1 MTQQSRARRFVEAPP
16 DPGRFHQDAPPE
28 KRSPGQA
35 FVAAIAL
42 LALIIGVPIAL
53 WILSGPPPI
62 PHSWPTRENLTA
74 PIGVETLL
82 TVLRAVVWL
91 AWFHFVVCVIAE
103 FASAVRGRGVP
114 RSIPLG
120 GGSQRLARILVSALL
135 LTGIA
140 VGQAA
145 AATGA
150 GSGPAE
156 PRSQV
161 SISAEAGHTSTSKVA
176 AEEQTVNPA
185 AFAGATAT
193 KANPLAGKKI
203 YTVKAPVGHHHDNLW
218 DIAEKHLGDGRR
230 YKEIYELNK
239 ERVQP
244 DGQHLHLAR
253 LIMPGWDLIM
263 PEDAVGVERM
273 PVEQAA
279 PTPSTS
285 RTTTATPEAEVE
297 PSVPTVA
304 ETGGVNTA
312 PGGPDGPTGGGGT
325 GGGGGGGGEHV
336 TDGVQ
341 SQDSRFKLPA
351 DLLGGGLVG
360 AGLLT
365 LLLVER
371 YRRRGRDPE
380 ASAAAA
386 EVALRVGADPERAS
400 ALDRALRGL
409 VGQCDA
415 AGMPLPPLYGALVDD
430 GGVDLLLAPAH
441 TDPPAPWQV
450 LDDGRR
456 WRIERSAIPATRSG
470 PAPFPALVCLGRDE
484 YERDVLVDLEAAS
497 GALSVQGDTV
507 VAREVATSVAVQL
520 ATNPWADLLRVTT
533 SGLPDAL
540 EEVLASRLRVVAD
553 IDAVIPDFEQGGIET
568 EVLAGRTSRAA
579 DASPQYV
586 VLGAPPSDDT
596 ANRLAALAGQSRAGF
611 GLLVAGTVPGARW
624 QLQVDETGTLRIP
637 ALGLTLSA
645 SRLSE
650 PSVELLTELLDAAR
664 STAQLPTGQ
673 NRIRVPS
680 SGRNGDDSNWS
691 TANAR
696 IGVLGPVEVRAMNR
710 LEAERIPL
718 ATEIVAFLALHP
730 GGVHP
735 SVLGA
740 SVWPRGV
747 TVDVRD
753 AAVARVREWLGADAS
768 GRHHLRQDA
777 AGRLLLGTDVAVDW
791 DCFCDLVRRSRTAQT
806 VRDERELLRRSLHL
820 VRGPFLSG
828 RPRGSYSWIARV
840 HLERMV
846 PDLVVDAAHR
856 LWELT
861 TNDDDPAGAVSA
873 VRAGL
878 RLAGSSDLLWRD
890 LLVAEHRYGG
900 VAAAEQVVAALGER
914 IQVHGLM
921 LSPETEA
928 LIEELMPTAASRARR
943 AG

>member
-28 KRSPGQA
+28 RRSGGQA

-42 LALIIGVPIAL
+42 LALVVGVPVAL
-53 WILSGPPPI
+53 WVLSGPPPF
-62 PHSWPTRENLTA
+62 PDGWPTREDLTA

-82 TVLRAVVWL
+82 TVLRAVVWI
-91 AWFHFVVCVIAE
+91 AWLHFVVCVIAE
-103 FASAVRGRGVP
+103 FASASRGRGVP
-114 RSIPLG
+114 TAIPLG

-150 GSGPAE
+150 GGGHIE
-156 PRSQV
+156 PGSQV
-161 SISAEAGHTSTSKVA
+161 SISAKATTTTTTTVAETEA
-176 AEEQTVNPA
+176 AENQRVGPVQYDGVHNKT
-185 AFAGATAT
+185 
-193 KANPLAGKKI
+193 NPLAGKKI
-203 YTVKAPVGHHHDNLW
+203 YTVKAPVGHKHDNLW
-218 DIAEKHLGDGRR
+218 DIAEAHLGDGRR

-244 DGQHLHLAR
+244 DGQHLHLAK

-263 PEDAVGVERM
+263 PEDAVGVERV
-273 PVEQAA
+273 PVHQANPA
-279 PTPSTS
+279 PVAKGEDTTK
-285 RTTTATPEAEVE
+285 TTTATPEHKDGPAVAT
-297 PSVPTVA
+297 PTTG
-304 ETGGVNTA
+304 ETGSA
-312 PGGPDGPTGGGGT
+312 SASGPT
-325 GGGGGGGGEHV
+325 GGEHV
-336 TDGVQ
+336 TEEVG
-341 SQDSRFKLPA
+341 QDSRWRLPA
-351 DLLGGGLVG
+351 DLLGGGLVA
-360 AGLLT
+360 AGVLT

-380 ASAAAA
+380 AAAAAA
-386 EVALRVGADPERAS
+386 EVALRVGADPERAN
-400 ALDRALRGL
+400 ALDRAMRGL

-415 AGMPLPPLYGALVDD
+415 AGLPLPPLFGALVDD
-430 GGVDLLLAPAH
+430 GGIELLLAPAQAN
-441 TDPPAPWQV
+441 PPAPWQA

-456 WRIERSAIPATRSG
+456 WRIQKSDIPAERSG

-497 GALSVQGDTV
+497 GALSLQGDTV
-507 VAREVATSVAVQL
+507 VARQVATSVAVQL
-520 ATNPWADLLRVTT
+520 ATNPWTDLLRVTT

-540 EEVLASRLRVVAD
+540 EEVLADRLRVVAD
-553 IDAVIPDFEQGGIET
+553 IDMVIPDFEQGGIET
-568 EVLAGRTSRAA
+568 EVLAGRVSRSA

-586 VLGAPPSDDT
+586 VLGAPPSEET
-596 ANRLAALAGQSRAGF
+596 ANRLAALAARSRSGF

-624 QLQVDETGTLRIP
+624 QLHVDETGTLRIP

-650 PSVELLTELLDAAR
+650 PSVELLTELLNAAR
-664 STAQLPTGQ
+664 TTVAMPTGQ
-673 NRIRVPS
+673 NRIRVPN
-680 SGRNGDDSNWS
+680 SGRLGDDSNWS
-691 TANAR
+691 TANVR

-710 LEAERIPL
+710 LEVERIPL

-747 TVDVRD
+747 TPDVRD
-753 AAVARVREWLGADAS
+753 ATVARVREWLGSDTS
-768 GRHHLRQDA
+768 GHHHLRQDA
-777 AGRLLLGTDVAVDW
+777 GGRLLLGPEVAVDW

-840 HLERMV
+840 HLERLV

-861 TNDDDPAGAVSA
+861 TGDDDPAGAVSA

-900 VAAAEQVVAALGER
+900 VASAEQVVAALGER

-928 LIEELMPTAASRARR
+928 LIEELLPTAASRARR

>member
-16 DPGRFHQDAPPE
+16 DPGRFHQKSAPE

-35 FVAAIAL
+35 FVAALAL
-42 LALIIGVPIAL
+42 LALLIGVPVAL
-53 WILSGPPPI
+53 WLLTGPPPL
-62 PHSWPTRENLTA
+62 PDGWPTRADLTA

-82 TVLRAVVWL
+82 TVLRAVVWI
-91 AWFHFVVCVIAE
+91 AWFHFVVCVVAE
-103 FASAVRGRGVP
+103 FVSAARGRGVP
-114 RSIPLG
+114 TAIPLG

-150 GSGPAE
+150 GGGGSSSLE
-156 PRSQV
+156 PGSK
-161 SISAEAGHTSTSKVA
+161 ITIGASATPTASTTSTEA
-176 AEEQTVNPA
+176 AENQSVGPVQFDGVHN
-185 AFAGATAT
+185 
-193 KANPLAGKKI
+193 KSNPLAGKKI
-203 YTVKAPVGHHHDNLW
+203 YTVKAPVGHKHDNLW

-253 LIMPGWDLIM
+253 LIMPGWELIM
-263 PEDAVGVERM
+263 PEDAVGVDRV
-273 PVEQAA
+273 PVQQAT
-279 PTPSTS
+279 PTPVAKTGTTT
-285 RTTTATPEAEVE
+285 TTTAETPEVKEGPAVQTPTAGESG
-297 PSVPTVA
+297 SVNTGPTV
-304 ETGGVNTA
+304 
-312 PGGPDGPTGGGGT
+312 
-325 GGGGGGGGEHV
+325 GGEQRDQV
-336 TDGVQ
+336 EDGGQ
-341 SQDSRFKLPA
+341 TQDSRWRLPA
-351 DLLGGGLVG
+351 DLLGGGLVA
-360 AGLLT
+360 AGVLT

-380 ASAAAA
+380 PAAAAA
-386 EVALRVGADPERAS
+386 EVALRVGADPERAG
-400 ALDRALRGL
+400 ALDRAMRGL

-415 AGMPLPPLYGALVDD
+415 AGMPLPPLFGALVDD
-430 GGVDLLLAPAH
+430 GGIELLLAPAQESA
-441 TDPPAPWQV
+441 PAPWRS

-456 WRIERSAIPATRSG
+456 WRIERAEIPAERSG

-497 GALSVQGDTV
+497 GALSLQGDTV
-507 VAREVATSVAVQL
+507 VARQVATSVAVQL
-520 ATNPWADLLRVTT
+520 ATNPWTDLLRVTT
-533 SGLPDAL
+533 SGLPEAL
-540 EEVLASRLRVVAD
+540 EEVLADRLRVVAD
-553 IDAVIPDFEQGGIET
+553 IDMVIPDFEAGEIET
-568 EVLAGRTSRAA
+568 EVLAGRVSRSA

-586 VLGAPPSDDT
+586 VLGAPPSEET
-596 ANRLAALAGQSRAGF
+596 ANRLAALAGRTRSGF

-650 PSVELLTELLDAAR
+650 PSVELLTELLNAAR
-664 STAQLPTGQ
+664 TTNEMPTGQ
-673 NRIRVPS
+673 NRIRVPH
-680 SGRNGDDSNWS
+680 SGRIGDDSNWS
-691 TANAR
+691 TANVR
-696 IGVLGPVEVRAMNR
+696 IGVLGPVEVRAMTR
-710 LEAERIPL
+710 LETERIPL

-740 SVWPRGV
+740 SIWPRGV
-747 TVDVRD
+747 TAEVRD
-753 AAVARVREWLGADAS
+753 STVGRVREWLGTDAS
-768 GRHHLRQDA
+768 GHHHLRQDPG
-777 AGRLLLGTDVAVDW
+777 GRLLLGPDVAVDW

-840 HLERMV
+840 HLERLV

-861 TNDDDPAGAVSA
+861 TGDDDPAGAVSA